1 MLEYEITPDLQ
12 QAVLSSGI
20 GEELAERLLSQ
31 DTISHT
37 NLSIFYRTY
46 KPTSSLL
53 ELVRLTKTRVKGE
66 TEAPRPKSDAFVR
79 EMERLRLR
87 AKEEEYQKLVNPA
100 PSMATL
106 YEARFD
112 DEKALPPAQAAK
124 ELRSHVTTIFNVI
137 LSVGSV
143 VYAVW
148 YWTNSSWGLPDSQR
162 VLLCLFFGILVLVAE
177 VVVYLGYLNKIE
189 EARVTERKKKEVKKV
204 VGRI

>member
-1 MLEYEITPDLQ
+1 MVEYEITAALRQ
-12 QAVLSSGI
+12 KVLESGL
-20 GEELAERLLSQ
+20 EKKLAKELLSK

-37 NLSIFYRTY
+37 NLTIFYRTY
-46 KPTSSLL
+46 KPTSTLL
-53 ELVRLTKTRVKGE
+53 ELIRLTKMRCTTVQEQPKQK
-66 TEAPRPKSDAFVR
+66 TEAFVR

-112 DEKALPPAQAAK
+112 DEKALAPAQAAK

-148 YWTNSSWGLPDSQR
+148 YWTNSSWKLPDSQR

-177 VVVYLGYLNKIE
+177 VVVYLAYLNKIE
-189 EARVTERKKKEVKKV
+189 EARVAERKKREVKKV
-204 VGRI
+204 VKRI